1 MAGIRGWRRG
11 RWGWWGG
18 GLPADRIF
26 LLTFPRPVEI
36 EKGKEGGRGGGR
48 EDWFNEDSCRESSS
62 AYGAAL
68 WISLADRWA
77 EELISGDSLQRP
89 AQTQRLCFSW
99 GEVHNQ
105 GYQRRWNVTGI
116 YYQWEKALQLEAQ
129 MRRGIQSKLEFD
141 LNWQQR
147 RGHKLQNQTAHAYYL
162 LDWHAWNRG
171 LRNQSLKDLLRLP
184 NLRLFGVLALCLPV
198 VLLRAVPLSAL
209 ALCGIHLSH
218 EWQRPPTPTLHCHS
232 YFHRLLFQPGT
243 ASPTILS
250 SPQAQYLP
258 ALLISS
264 QTLRWWINHNEAHTH
279 VLKPGG
285 GQFIWCIFG

>member
-11 RWGWWGG
+11 RWGWWGWWV
-18 GLPADRIF
+18 ASWSN
-26 LLTFPRPVEI
+26 LLINFPQACGEI

-48 EDWFNEDSCRESSS
+48 EDRFNEDSCRESSS

-147 RGHKLQNQTAHAYYL
+147 GGHKLQNQTAHAYYL
-162 LDWHAWNRG
+162 LDWHV
-171 LRNQSLKDLLRLP
+171 LKNETED
-184 NLRLFGVLALCLPV
+184 
-198 VLLRAVPLSAL
+198 
-209 ALCGIHLSH
+209 CGI
-218 EWQRPPTPTLHCHS
+218 
-232 YFHRLLFQPGT
+232 
-243 ASPTILS
+243 SPWK
-250 SPQAQYLP
+250 
-258 ALLISS
+258 ISS
-264 QTLRWWINHNEAHTH
+264 DCRF
-279 VLKPGG
+279 GG
-285 GQFIWCIFG
+285 FLVS